1 MIRFLRT
8 VNLALKSLLL
18 HKLRSGLTM
27 LGIVFGVFSVIAML
41 AIGEGASFQAQQ
53 QVLKLGATNII
64 VRSVKPPEDVS
75 SSKSSER
82 QYVLRYGLTRDDYRV
97 LRETLLPKFVE
108 QMVPLREFS
117 LEVRNTRHR
126 VNCRI
131 VGCTPEYLSLNHLAV
146 SRGRFL
152 VDDDLRDQGNIAILA
167 SEAAQKLFPL
177 EDPIDRAIQI
187 SGQAFRVVGVM
198 QDRSASAGIGGSLSA
213 QDYNRDVYLPLS
225 TFQSRIN
232 SGDVVIRFASG
243 SFNAESV
250 IYSQI
255 TLKVPKIEDVV
266 RTAEVVRETLQRSHG
281 QKQDFALV
289 VPLELLR
296 QAMQLRNIFNVV
308 LGSIAGISLLV
319 GGIGIMNIMLA
330 TVTERTREIGIRRA
344 LGARRRDVIEQFLTE
359 TVVLSG
365 TGGVIGV
372 AMGLSTPLVFKGI
385 QYFVTHFILDSGAAT
400 SDVGRMFLEMTPQ
413 IAWWSLPVAFG
424 FSVVTGVVFGVY
436 PARKAAQLDPIE
448 ALRHE

>member
-344 LGARRRDVIEQFLTE
+344 LGARCRDVIEQFLTE